1 MVFLEPI
8 TGWAYHV
15 ELDCASSGDLISY
28 KRVKWMI
35 VGLTGGIGSGKTT
48 VADFF
53 RELGAHVIDWDELAR
68 EAVQPHL
75 PAWEGIVDHF
85 GGHVLNDDLTIDRA
99 KVSDIVFNDEKQ
111 LAFLNQ
117 IVHPEVFKEDTRLTD
132 EITKCGPNALIV
144 KEIPLLFEASL
155 TSSVDRIIVVYAG
168 EKTRLRRLEEK
179 GVSREEVLQR
189 MRAQLPL
196 EDKAKS
202 ADFVI
207 DNDGS
212 IEETRRHTERV
223 YSLLT
228 KDG

>member
-1 MVFLEPI
+1 MGLGCTNFGGCVS
-8 TGWAYHV
+8 
-15 ELDCASSGDLISY
+15 D

-53 RELGAHVIDWDELAR
+53 RGLGACVIDWDELAR

-85 GGHVLNDDLTIDRA
+85 GGDVLKDDLTIDRA
-99 KVSDIVFNDEKQ
+99 KVSEIVFNDDKK
-111 LAFLNQ
+111 LALLNQ
-117 IVHPEVFKEDTRLTD
+117 IVHPEVFKEDARLTE
-132 EITKCGPNALIV
+132 EIAKHSPYALVV
-144 KEIPLLFEASL
+144 KEIPLLFEVSL
-155 TSSVDRIIVVYAG
+155 MSSVDKIIVVYAG
-168 EKTRLRRLEEK
+168 EKTRLGRLEEK
-179 GVSREEVLQR
+179 GVSREEALR
-189 MRAQLPL
+189 RIRAQLSL

-212 IEETRRHTERV
+212 IEETRRQTERV